1 MRAEQ
6 INEILISGDYK
17 KKINLYLTEVAGLN
31 TEGEEFLT
39 QEQRLQIVRNLKG
52 KETEYY
58 NKILQY
64 NRAFI
69 MYKNLLT
76 AYAMSIKSYC
86 YKIPLYFMAVNYE
99 VILEERKGFVEAMDN
114 SVKKAIAE
122 FNLITKD
129 VIPTWIK
136 NINFGDTLGKLNI
149 EIAEFKEILEK
160 SKAVLKKY
168 LPLKPYQNY
177 LKNLELDVIDVLNN
191 LEEYITGERL
201 KENMQAKA
209 NSFLYSTIY
218 KRNTKKNTPLNPD
231 TEGEEKLSILETMKK
246 IFIPDTVTR
255 IEFSSV
261 TGLIVYDKLTVKVY
275 KVDIEDYI
283 NAGI

>member
-31 TEGEEFLT
+31 SEGEEFLT
-39 QEQRLQIVRNLKG
+39 QEQRLQIVRNLRG
-52 KETEYY
+52 KEIEYY
-58 NKILQY
+58 NKLLQY

-69 MYKNLLT
+69 MYNNLLT

-86 YKIPLYFMAVNYE
+86 YKIPLCFIAVIYE
-99 VILEERKGFVEAMDN
+99 VILEERKGFIEAMDN
-114 SVKKAIAE
+114 SVKKAILQT
-122 FNLITKD
+122 NLVTKD
-129 VIPTWIK
+129 NIPAWIK
-136 NINFGDTLGKLNI
+136 NIDFEDNIRKLNI
-149 EIAEFKEILEK
+149 EVAEFKEILEK

-177 LKNLELDVIDVLNN
+177 LKTQELEVIEVLKNLG
-191 LEEYITGERL
+191 EYITAERL
-201 KENMQAKA
+201 KENIQAKA
-209 NSFLYSTIY
+209 NSFLPYPTF
-218 KRNTKKNTPLNPD
+218 KRNKKNTPLNPD
-231 TEGEEKLSILETMKK
+231 TEGEEKLSIAETMKK
-246 IFIPDTVTR
+246 IPIPETVTR

>member
-31 TEGEEFLT
+31 TEGEVFLT

-52 KETEYY
+52 KEIEYY

-99 VILEERKGFVEAMDN
+99 VILEERRGFIEAMDN

-122 FNLITKD
+122 FNLVTKD
-129 VIPTWIK
+129 VIPAWIK
-136 NINFGDTLGKLNI
+136 DIKYGDTLSKLNI

-168 LPLKPYQNY
+168 LPLKPYQKH
-177 LKNLELDVIDVLNN
+177 LENLELEVIEVLNN
-191 LEEYITGERL
+191 LGEYITAERL
-201 KENMQAKA
+201 KENIQAKA
-209 NSFLYSTIY
+209 NSFLYYPTF
-218 KRNTKKNTPLNPD
+218 KRNKKNTPLKTD
-231 TEGEEKLSILETMKK
+231 TEVEERLSIAETMKK
-246 IFIPDTVTR
+246 LLIPETVTR

>member
-1 MRAEQ
+1 
-6 INEILISGDYK
+6 
-17 KKINLYLTEVAGLN
+17 
-31 TEGEEFLT
+31 
-39 QEQRLQIVRNLKG
+39 
-52 KETEYY
+52 
-58 NKILQY
+58 
-64 NRAFI
+64 

-99 VILEERKGFVEAMDN
+99 VILEERKGFIEVMDN

-122 FNLITKD
+122 VNLELKD
-129 VIPTWIK
+129 NIPAWIK
-136 NINFGDTLGKLNI
+136 NIKYGDTLGKLNI

-177 LKNLELDVIDVLNN
+177 LKTQELEVIEVLNN
-191 LEEYITGERL
+191 LGEYITAERL
-201 KENMQAKA
+201 KENIQAKA
-209 NSFLYSTIY
+209 NSFLYYPTF
-218 KRNTKKNTPLNPD
+218 KRNKKNTPLKPD
-231 TEGEEKLSILETMKK
+231 TEVEERLSIAETMKK
-246 IFIPDTVTR
+246 LLIPETVTR

>member
-39 QEQRLQIVRNLKG
+39 QNQRLQIVRNLKG
-52 KETEYY
+52 KEIEYY
-58 NKILQY
+58 NKLLQY

-99 VILEERKGFVEAMDN
+99 VILEERRGFIEAMDT
-114 SVKKAIAE
+114 SIKKAIAE
-122 FNLITKD
+122 VNLELKD
-129 VIPTWIK
+129 NIPTWIK
-136 NINFGDTLGKLNI
+136 NIKYGDTLSKLNI

-160 SKAVLKKY
+160 SKTVLKKY
-168 LPLKPYQNY
+168 LPLKPYQKH
-177 LKNLELDVIDVLNN
+177 LENLELDVIDVLNN
-191 LEEYITGERL
+191 LGEYITAERL
-201 KENMQAKA
+201 KENIQAKA
-209 NSFLYSTIY
+209 NSFLYSPKF
-218 KRNTKKNTPLNPD
+218 KRYKKNTPLKPD
-231 TEGEEKLSILETMKK
+231 TEVEERLSIAETMKK
-246 IFIPDTVTR
+246 LLIPETVTR

>member
-31 TEGEEFLT
+31 SEGEEFLT
-39 QEQRLQIVRNLKG
+39 QEQRVQIVRNLKG
-52 KETEYY
+52 KEIEYY
-58 NKILQY
+58 NKLLQY

-99 VILEERKGFVEAMDN
+99 VILEERKGFIEAMDN

-122 FNLITKD
+122 VNLELKD
-129 VIPTWIK
+129 NIPAWIK
-136 NINFGDTLGKLNI
+136 NIKYGDTLGKLNI

-177 LKNLELDVIDVLNN
+177 LKTQELEVIEVLNN
-191 LEEYITGERL
+191 LGEYITAERL
-201 KENMQAKA
+201 KENIQAKA
-209 NSFLYSTIY
+209 NSFLSYPKF
-218 KRNTKKNTPLNPD
+218 KRNKKNTPLKPD
-231 TEGEEKLSILETMKK
+231 TEVEERLSIAETMKK
-246 IFIPDTVTR
+246 LLIPETVTR

>member
-17 KKINLYLTEVAGLN
+17 KKINLYLTELAGLN
-31 TEGEEFLT
+31 SEGEEFLT
-39 QEQRLQIVRNLKG
+39 QEQRLQIVTNLKG
-52 KETEYY
+52 KEIEYY
-58 NKILQY
+58 NKLLQY

-69 MYKNLLT
+69 MYKNLLL
-76 AYAMSIKSYC
+76 AYSMSIKSYC

-99 VILEERKGFVEAMDN
+99 VILEERRGFIEAMDT
-114 SVKKAIAE
+114 SIKKAIAE
-122 FNLITKD
+122 VNLELKD
-129 VIPTWIK
+129 NIPTWIK
-136 NINFGDTLGKLNI
+136 NIKYGDTLSKLNI

-160 SKAVLKKY
+160 SKTVLKKY

-177 LKNLELDVIDVLNN
+177 LKNLELDVTEVLNN
-191 LEEYITGERL
+191 LGEYITAERL
-201 KENMQAKA
+201 KENIQAKA
-209 NSFLYSTIY
+209 NSFLSYPKF
-218 KRNTKKNTPLNPD
+218 KRNKKNTPLNPD
-231 TEGEEKLSILETMKK
+231 TEVEEKLSIAETMKK
-246 IFIPDTVTR
+246 LLIPETVTR

-275 KVDIEDYI
+275 KVDIEEYI

>member
-17 KKINLYLTEVAGLN
+17 KKINLYLTELAGLN
-31 TEGEEFLT
+31 SEGEEFLT
-39 QEQRLQIVRNLKG
+39 QEQRLQIVTNLKG
-52 KETEYY
+52 KEIEYY
-58 NKILQY
+58 NKLLQY

-69 MYKNLLT
+69 MYKNLLA
-76 AYAMSIKSYC
+76 AYGMSIRSYC

-99 VILEERKGFVEAMDN
+99 VILEERRGFIEAMDN

-122 FNLITKD
+122 VNLELKD
-129 VIPTWIK
+129 NIPAWIK
-136 NINFGDTLGKLNI
+136 NIKYGDTLGKLNI

-168 LPLKPYQNY
+168 LPLKPYLNF
-177 LKNLELDVIDVLNN
+177 LKNLELEIIEVLNN
-191 LEEYITGERL
+191 LGEYITAERL
-201 KENMQAKA
+201 KENIQAKT
-209 NSFLYSTIY
+209 NSFLSYPKF
-218 KRNTKKNTPLNPD
+218 KRNKKNTPLNPD
-231 TEGEEKLSILETMKK
+231 TEVEEKLSIAETMKK
-246 IFIPDTVTR
+246 LLIPETVTR

>member
-6 INEILISGDYK
+6 INEILLSGDYK
-17 KKINLYLTEVAGLN
+17 KKINLYLTELAGLN
-31 TEGEEFLT
+31 SEGEEFLT
-39 QEQRLQIVRNLKG
+39 QEQRLQIVTNLKG
-52 KETEYY
+52 KEIEYY
-58 NKILQY
+58 NKLLQY

-69 MYKNLLT
+69 MYKNLLA
-76 AYAMSIKSYC
+76 AYGMSIRSYC

-99 VILEERKGFVEAMDN
+99 VILEERRGFIEAMDN

-122 FNLITKD
+122 VNLELKD
-129 VIPTWIK
+129 NIPAWIK
-136 NINFGDTLGKLNI
+136 NIKYGDTLGKLNI

-168 LPLKPYQNY
+168 LPLKPYLNF
-177 LKNLELDVIDVLNN
+177 LKNLELEIIEVLNN
-191 LEEYITGERL
+191 LGEYITAERL
-201 KENMQAKA
+201 KENIQAKA
-209 NSFLYSTIY
+209 NSFLSYP
-218 KRNTKKNTPLNPD
+218 KFKGNKKNTPLNPD
-231 TEGEEKLSILETMKK
+231 TEVEEKLSIAETMKK
-246 IFIPDTVTR
+246 LLIPETVTR